1 MTDYGHE
8 LAFGTFLTPQNQ
20 DPQGPVRLAQVSEA
34 AGLDLVTFQDHPY
47 QPGFLDTWT
56 LLSWVAARTER
67 ITVSG
72 NVLNLPLRPPAV
84 LARAAASLDLLSGG
98 RFALGIGAGGFWDA
112 IESMGGTRLTP
123 AESVTALE
131 EAIEIIRGIWN
142 AGERRILRVDGEH
155 HRVAG
160 AKRGPAPAHDIPIWL
175 GAYKPRMLRLVAR
188 EADGWLPSL
197 AYLKDGDL
205 RRGNAI
211 IDEAAEEAGRD
222 PAQVRRLLNI
232 SGAVAETREGFL
244 RGPVEQWVEELTALA
259 LEDGIGT
266 FILGSDDPRLIQ
278 VYGEEIAPAVREA
291 VARERATTGT
301 VPAAARRGAAAIA
314 LRRDGIDYDEVPASL
329 AADAVEPGDRAYESV
344 RHNYLRA
351 GSPGLVLRPRTVDQ
365 VVEGLAYARS
375 QDVPLGVRS
384 GGHGISG
391 RSTNDG
397 GIVLD
402 LGALNAIQVV
412 DPATRRVR
420 LGAGATWGEVA
431 EALVPYGWA
440 ISSGDFG
447 GVGVGGLATTGGVGL
462 LGRAFGLT
470 IDHVVAA
477 EVVTADGRVLHASR
491 EENPDLFWGLRGAGG
506 NLGVV
511 TWVEIEAMELGD
523 VVFSQMTLDAR
534 DTAGLLERWGA
545 AVEKAPRE
553 LTSFLILSPARR
565 GQDAVAQLM
574 TVYAG
579 ADTEAAVSELERL
592 AEAGPLL
599 GHQGYVLPYSGVVQP
614 AEKHHTGG
622 GSPAVRSGLVTH
634 LDGDVSRAFERMAQS
649 GLSYFLQIRATGGA
663 SHDLAPDATAYPH
676 RHQNFVLTAMGAAQ
690 PALDAAWDAEVAPY
704 ADGLYLSFDT
714 DTRPERLL
722 DAFGEANLARLRR
735 VKRAYDPDNVF
746 RANFPIQPAD
756 D

>member
-131 EAIEIIRGIWN
+131 EAIEIIRGIWDVR
-142 AGERRILRVDGEH
+142 ERRILRVDGAH

-160 AKRGPAPAHDIPIWL
+160 AKRGPAPAHDIPIWI

-205 RRGNAI
+205 RRGNEI

-232 SGAVAETREGFL
+232 GGAVTETREGFL
-244 RGPVEQWVEELTALA
+244 QGPVEQWVEELTALA

-266 FILGSDDPRLIQ
+266 FVLGSDDPRLIQ
-278 VYGEEIAPAVREA
+278 VYGEEIAPAVRDA
-291 VARERATTGT
+291 VARERATSGT

-314 LRRDGIDYDEVPASL
+314 LRRDGIDYDKVPASL

-344 RHNYLRA
+344 RHNYLRTGA
-351 GSPGLVLRPRTVDQ
+351 PGLVLRPRTTGQ

-402 LGALNAIQVV
+402 VGALNAVEVV

-420 LGAGATWGEVA
+420 LGAGATWGEIA
-431 EALVPYGWA
+431 EALAPYGWA

-447 GVGVGGLATTGGVGL
+447 GVGVGGLATTGGIGL
-462 LGRAFGLT
+462 LGRTFGLT

-523 VVFSQMTLDAR
+523 VVFSQMALDAR
-534 DTAGLLERWGA
+534 DTVGLLERWGA
-545 AVEKAPRE
+545 AMEKAPRE

-565 GQDAVAQLM
+565 GQDAVAQLL

-579 ADTEAAVSELERL
+579 ADTTAAVSELERL

-614 AEKHHTGG
+614 AERHHTGG

-634 LDGDVSRAFERMAQS
+634 LDGDVSRAFDRIARS

-663 SHDLAPDATAYPH
+663 AHDLAPGATAYPH
-676 RHQNFVLTAMGAAQ
+676 RHQNFLLTAMGAAQ
-690 PALDAAWDAEVAPY
+690 PALNAVWDAEVAPHT
-704 ADGLYLSFDT
+704 DGLYLSFDT

-722 DAFGEANLARLRR
+722 DAFGEANLARLRQ

-746 RANFPIQPAD
+746 RANFPIRPAHE
-756 D
+756 